1 MEIAG
6 PDTTLIP
13 GHGDMIKR
21 DKIVPYKAMILGVRA
36 KVQAMINQG
45 KSEKEVVA
53 SNLTAPYDTQVP
65 GGDLTAGN
73 GQTSAQRFVMQVYQ
87 ELKGSPR

>member
-1 MEIAG
+1 
-6 PDTTLIP
+6 
-13 GHGDMIKR
+13 
-21 DKIVPYKAMILGVRA
+21 
-36 KVQAMINQG
+36 MINQG